1 MKTSIRNLRPT
12 YYNPNP
18 NSCMCIP
25 FRGHREVQC
34 DAMAGSQSTYN
45 LYWITS
51 IPFRPSI
58 SSTYEFF
65 VAAGPKPK
73 LRFGYVTV
81 VVVYPRQGASTPTS
95 WQEPKAALT
104 ERPEGKSDPK
114 EKDIPNRGIVG
125 NKTTILFNRKSY
137 YR

>member
-1 MKTSIRNLRPT
+1 MYILYLYVYVCVSISRTP
-12 YYNPNP
+12 
-18 NSCMCIP
+18 II
-25 FRGHREVQC
+25 QC
-34 DAMAGSQSTYN
+34 DAMAGSPSTYN
-45 LYWITS
+45 LYWMAS

-104 ERPEGKSDPK
+104 ERTGGKSDPK

-125 NKTTILFNRKSY
+125 NKTTNLFNRKSS